1 MKLLK
6 KYITKE
12 IRSIIPNVKFIN
24 SSRHFYHIRFG
35 LDGDFNDFIEIF
47 NKINIKIKISDKS
60 VSKTYNTYLLEDTER
75 KISIYWVNS
84 NVCSSKSGSKLF
96 MGKELTVKSLK
107 LDKDKYDINSL
118 INDTSLSLTQ
128 KYPNYIYKQLI
139 LLLNTVK
146 NNNNVILL
154 KEKMNFEE
162 SDLKVISKD
171 FGEILVAIWC
181 LYNNNNNNKYVIFP
195 EKSNEKLIDLT
206 LLENKQ
212 TTSISVKSGSGSKS
226 SIPNILN
233 IVKDPNNNIKIDN
246 DLLNVFEIVKNY
258 SAKEQ
263 MIKLHQYFK
272 TDIIMELSLILQ
284 LPVDKINLNNIK
296 EWIKDKKDTDIIN
309 KLEKWWFN
317 SSTPRKFNVKD
328 KERLILSPLG
338 ESIPKILNRNK
349 KLINS
354 FNNLTKKIDVVEI
367 NINVNYD
374 KIQIKEFLFKDNICE
389 FKWPGY
395 SSGNKLGFKIKY

>member
-1 MKLLK
+1 LKLLK

-12 IRSIIPNVKFIN
+12 ITSIIPNVKFIN

-154 KEKMNFEE
+154 KEKMNFEK

-181 LYNNNNNNKYVIFP
+181 LYNNNNNN
-195 EKSNEKLIDLT
+195 
-206 LLENKQ
+206 NK
-212 TTSISVKSGSGSKS
+212 
-226 SIPNILN
+226 
-233 IVKDPNNNIKIDN
+233 
-246 DLLNVFEIVKNY
+246 
-258 SAKEQ
+258 
-263 MIKLHQYFK
+263 
-272 TDIIMELSLILQ
+272 
-284 LPVDKINLNNIK
+284 
-296 EWIKDKKDTDIIN
+296 
-309 KLEKWWFN
+309 
-317 SSTPRKFNVKD
+317 
-328 KERLILSPLG
+328 
-338 ESIPKILNRNK
+338 
-349 KLINS
+349 
-354 FNNLTKKIDVVEI
+354 
-367 NINVNYD
+367 
-374 KIQIKEFLFKDNICE
+374 
-389 FKWPGY
+389 
-395 SSGNKLGFKIKY
+395 